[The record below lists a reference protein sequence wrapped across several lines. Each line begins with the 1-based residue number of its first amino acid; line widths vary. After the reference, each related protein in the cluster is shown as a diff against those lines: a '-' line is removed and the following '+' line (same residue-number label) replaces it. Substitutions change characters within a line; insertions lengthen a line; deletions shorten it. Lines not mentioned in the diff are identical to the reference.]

1 MIKKIISITLALI
14 FIFTALPSCADEPA
28 EDTAPESTLSVPE
41 TSEEIHEPLVLN
53 SFSAREVG
61 FNNDPYRDYLCF
73 MPEKG
78 SEEAERWGLIY
89 AIGSVIKELVP
100 RINEGE
106 YVTITYS
113 GEIEP
118 LKDTEFGFITNIHSV
133 TIKNDPREYGGI
145 NYKVAILRQNGYSGK
160 LIISTH
166 NDFRK
171 LMEEDIMYPRP
182 IADDASDYAKR
193 EISRH
198 NNRIQLVSD
207 YDEAFFNEYDLL
219 MIFARTGSGGSRFD
233 VTDISVESGICT
245 VTIDFI
251 NQGVTCDVGQWIT
264 LISIPKEVSAG
275 VREYQTKS
283 NVTEIDAPF

>member
-1 MIKKIISITLALI
+1 MNKKIISIFLA
-14 FIFTALPSCADEPA
+14 FIFLFSALPSCNEAVGNDS
-28 EDTAPESTLSVPE
+28 TPETILPVPE
-41 TSEEIHEPLVLN
+41 TSKGTSEPLILN
-53 SFSAREVG
+53 SFSATEVG

-78 SEEAERWGLIY
+78 SEEAERWGRIY

-145 NYKVAILRQNGYSGK
+145 NYEVAILRQNGYSGK

-166 NDFRK
+166 NDFTK
-171 LMEEDIMYPRP
+171 LMEECMIQLP

-245 VTIDFI
+245 VTIDFTKR
-251 NQGVTCDVGQWIT
+251 GVTCDIGQWIA

-275 VREYQTKS
+275 VTEYKTRS
-283 NVTEIDAPF
+283 NVSELDAPLW

>member
-28 EDTAPESTLSVPE
+28 EDTAPETTLSVPE

-166 NDFRK
+166 NDFTK
-171 LMEEDIMYPRP
+171 LMEECMIQLP

-207 YDEAFFNEYDLL
+207 YDEAFFNKYDLL

-233 VTDISVESGICT
+233 VTNISVESGICT

>member
-1 MIKKIISITLALI
+1 MIKKIISITLAFI

-28 EDTAPESTLSVPE
+28 EDTAPETTLSVPE
-41 TSEEIHEPLVLN
+41 TSEETHEPLVLN
-53 SFSAREVG
+53 SFSATEVG

-145 NYKVAILRQNGYSGK
+145 NYEVAILRQNGYSGK

-166 NDFRK
+166 NDFTK
-171 LMEEDIMYPRP
+171 LMEECMIQLP

-251 NQGVTCDVGQWIT
+251 MQGVTCDVGQWII

>member
-14 FIFTALPSCADEPA
+14 FIFTALPSCANEPA
-28 EDTAPESTLSVPE
+28 EDTAPETTLSVPE

-53 SFSAREVG
+53 SFSATEAG

-78 SEEAERWGLIY
+78 SEEAERWGRIY

-133 TIKNDPREYGGI
+133 TIKNYPREYGGI
-145 NYKVAILRQNGYSGK
+145 NYEVAILRQNGYSGK

-166 NDFRK
+166 NDFTK
-171 LMEEDIMYPRP
+171 LMEECMIQLP

-198 NNRIQLVSD
+198 NNRIHLVSN
-207 YDEAFFNEYDLL
+207 YDEEFFSDYDLL
-219 MIFARTGSGGSRFD
+219 MVFKRTGSGGSRFD

-245 VTIDFI
+245 VTIDFTKR
-251 NQGVTCDVGQWIT
+251 GVTCDVGQWIA

-275 VREYQTKS
+275 VTEYKTRS
-283 NVTEIDAPF
+283 NVSELDAPLW

>member
-1 MIKKIISITLALI
+1 MIKKIISITLAFI

-28 EDTAPESTLSVPE
+28 EDTAPETTLSVPE

-53 SFSAREVG
+53 SFSATEVG

-78 SEEAERWGLIY
+78 SEEAERWGCIY

-145 NYKVAILRQNGYSGK
+145 NYEVAILRQNGYSGK

-166 NDFRK
+166 NDFTK
-171 LMEEDIMYPRP
+171 LMEECMIQLP

-251 NQGVTCDVGQWIT
+251 MQGVTCDVGQWII